1 MCSWFNDRIDK
12 KKYHR
17 PLQPFFF
24 YPKFRRRMMRNMKKK
39 STRRSEGELIRI
51 PKRKE
56 VGQQQQQQKVCRALS
71 IAPDDDKVKEFVPP
85 EAIRQPSLD
94 HLSEH
99 IWKYSKSPLASSF
112 CCREEMPIRNCKSTA
127 RRKEQQH
134 KNAECP
140 PIFRTELTTI
150 SGPKKFKC

>member
-1 MCSWFNDRIDK
+1 M
-12 KKYHR
+12 
-17 PLQPFFF
+17 
-24 YPKFRRRMMRNMKKK
+24 
-39 STRRSEGELIRI
+39 
-51 PKRKE
+51 
-56 VGQQQQQQKVCRALS
+56 GQQQQQQKVCRALS

-150 SGPKKFKC
+150 SGPKKFKCWAHFAHFFRNFKFSKKKKRGMCRRDLLATLAFLMRCNETVSLENVWL